1 MLEHKFCRYAIESY
15 LCIKKQMTKDF
26 TPAPNAIIV
35 DAAFLNFITSDFKT
49 NFERILNRELSTID
63 LSSLFT
69 YIALDWGVTPGE
81 NQIDVYIT
89 YNNGCDNFDVCTPS
103 DIAGLNGMAFN
114 GHLGE
119 FSFYTYSNEGM
130 VDSNDFFLD
139 SLHNLMSE
147 KEIKRVAVIGFDGR
161 CGEEIDKILSES
173 NGKIATRFTMD
184 KSAKGNG
191 YATQIVAFPIM
202 MAQGIKSDELG

>member
-69 YIALDWGVTPGE
+69 YIALDWGVTPGSTGTTL
-81 NQIDVYIT
+81 IL
-89 YNNGCDNFDVCTPS
+89 GSPS
-103 DIAGLNGMAFN
+103 IYFTTSSGFIPLNSSTVFTRICAKIRF
-114 GHLGE
+114 LT
-119 FSFYTYSNEGM
+119 FY
-130 VDSNDFFLD
+130 
-139 SLHNLMSE
+139 
-147 KEIKRVAVIGFDGR
+147 
-161 CGEEIDKILSES
+161 ILS
-173 NGKIATRFTMD
+173 NP
-184 KSAKGNG
+184 
-191 YATQIVAFPIM
+191 TQLSGMLHRLP
-202 MAQGIKSDELG
+202 L

>member
-1 MLEHKFCRYAIESY
+1 
-15 LCIKKQMTKDF
+15 MTKDF

-130 VDSNDFFLD
+130 ADSNDFFLD

-147 KEIKRVAVIGFDGR
+147 KEISEPLSLALMGVAARKSTKFFLR
-161 CGEEIDKILSES
+161 
-173 NGKIATRFTMD
+173 AT
-184 KSAKGNG
+184 AK
-191 YATQIVAFPIM
+191 
-202 MAQGIKSDELG
+202 

>member
-81 NQIDVYIT
+81 NQIDVYVT
-89 YNNGCDNFDVCTPS
+89 EV
-103 DIAGLNGMAFN
+103 
-114 GHLGE
+114 
-119 FSFYTYSNEGM
+119 
-130 VDSNDFFLD
+130 
-139 SLHNLMSE
+139 
-147 KEIKRVAVIGFDGR
+147 
-161 CGEEIDKILSES
+161 
-173 NGKIATRFTMD
+173 
-184 KSAKGNG
+184 
-191 YATQIVAFPIM
+191 
-202 MAQGIKSDELG
+202 